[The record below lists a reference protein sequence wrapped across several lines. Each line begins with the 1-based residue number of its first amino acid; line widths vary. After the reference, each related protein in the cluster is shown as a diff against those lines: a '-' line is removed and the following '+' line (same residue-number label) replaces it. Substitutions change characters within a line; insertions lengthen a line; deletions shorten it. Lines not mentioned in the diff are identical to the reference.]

1 MKAKAEFEGRCTS
14 TDDRLRHGHREKVV
28 QVGVKRAPSTHGS
41 RPKPEALP
49 CCGRLKGYGNEIYSK
64 LVVHDFGPP
73 VWMTIGA
80 STGNEMRTTAG

>member
-41 RPKPEALP
+41 RPNP
-49 CCGRLKGYGNEIYSK
+49 K
-64 LVVHDFGPP
+64 LCLAVGD
-73 VWMTIGA
+73 
-80 STGNEMRTTAG
+80 